1 MKKYKVLNKDKTSP
15 FKNFKYMLGKE
26 HHVPEIDMCKDNDC
40 SYGLYAT
47 DLEGILYSNLSDG
60 KQVYECEVRGK
71 EVVIDQFKQRF
82 EYLKL
87 IRKVPL
93 KELEPM
99 LKKESKK
106 LGYDLYRAL
115 IPVNPLASKPNK
127 PTKKDIANLKKW
139 YSVRESVR
147 ESVGES
153 VRESVGDSVGYSV
166 GESVWD
172 SVGESVWDSVWNS
185 VWNSVRYSVRYSV
198 RDSVWDSVGAYVSSL
213 FPNIKD
219 WKYIDHKKGIN
230 PFQSCI
236 DLWHRG
242 FVPSFDGEIWRL
254 HSGKKA
260 EIVFEIHKDKLR
272 EVK

>member
-15 FKNFKYMLGKE
+15 FKNFKYKLGKE
-26 HHVPEIDMCKDNDC
+26 YHCPEIDMCKDNDC
-40 SYGLYAT
+40 SNGLYAT
-47 DLEGILYSNLSDG
+47 GLEGILYSNLSNG

-93 KELEPM
+93 KELEPL

-115 IPVNPLASKPNK
+115 VPVNPLAFKPNK

-139 YSVRESVR
+139 
-147 ESVGES
+147 
-153 VRESVGDSVGYSV
+153 DSVGYSV
-166 GESVWD
+166 GD
-172 SVGESVWDSVWNS
+172 SVGGSVRDSVGD
-185 VWNSVRYSVRYSV
+185 SV
-198 RDSVWDSVGAYVSSL
+198 RDSVWGSVRDSVRDSVGAYISSL

-219 WKYIDHKKGIN
+219 WKYIYHKKGIN

>member
-15 FKNFKYMLGKE
+15 FKNFKYKLGKE
-26 HHVPEIDMCKDNDC
+26 YHCPEIDMCKDNDC
-40 SYGLYAT
+40 SNGLYAT
-47 DLEGILYSNLSDG
+47 GLEGILYSNLSNG

-93 KELEPM
+93 KELEPL

-115 IPVNPLASKPNK
+115 IPVNPLAFKPSK

-139 YSVRESVR
+139 YSVR
-147 ESVGES
+147 
-153 VRESVGDSVGYSV
+153 DSVGYSV
-166 GESVWD
+166 GD
-172 SVGESVWDSVWNS
+172 A
-185 VWNSVRYSVRYSV
+185 V
-198 RDSVWDSVGAYVSSL
+198 RDSVWAYISSL
-213 FPNIKD
+213 FPDIKE
-219 WKYIDHKKGIN
+219 WKHIDHKKGIN

>member
-15 FKNFKYMLGKE
+15 FKNFKYKLGKE
-26 HHVPEIDMCKDNDC
+26 YHCPEIDMCKNNDC

-47 DLEGILYSNLSDG
+47 NLEGILYSNLSDG

-93 KELEPM
+93 KELEPL

-115 IPVNPLASKPNK
+115 IPVNPLAFKPSK

-139 YSVRESVR
+139 YSVRDSVGYSVR
-147 ESVGES
+147 
-153 VRESVGDSVGYSV
+153 DSVGYSV
-166 GESVWD
+166 GD
-172 SVGESVWDSVWNS
+172 A
-185 VWNSVRYSVRYSV
+185 V
-198 RDSVWDSVGAYVSSL
+198 RDSVWGSVWCSVGDAVWCSVGDAVRDSVWAYISSL
-213 FPNIKD
+213 FPDIKE
-219 WKYIDHKKGIN
+219 WKHIDHKKGIN

-236 DLWHRG
+236 DLWLRG
-242 FVPSFDGEIWRL
+242 FVPSFDCEIWRL

>member
-15 FKNFKYMLGKE
+15 FKNFKYKLGKE
-26 HHVPEIDMCKDNDC
+26 YHCPEIDMCKNNDC

-47 DLEGILYSNLSDG
+47 NLEGILYSNLSDG

-93 KELEPM
+93 KELEPL

-115 IPVNPLASKPNK
+115 IPVNPLAFKPSK

-139 YSVRESVR
+139 YSVR
-147 ESVGES
+147 
-153 VRESVGDSVGYSV
+153 DSVGYSV
-166 GESVWD
+166 GD
-172 SVGESVWDSVWNS
+172 A
-185 VWNSVRYSVRYSV
+185 V
-198 RDSVWDSVGAYVSSL
+198 RDSVWGSVWCSVGDAVRDSVWAYISSL
-213 FPNIKD
+213 FPDIKE
-219 WKYIDHKKGIN
+219 WKHIDHKKGIN

>member
-1 MKKYKVLNKDKTSP
+1 MKKYKVLNADKTSP
-15 FKNFKYMLGKE
+15 FQNFKYRLGKE
-26 HHVPEIDMCKDNDC
+26 YHVPEIDMCKDNDC

-47 DLEGILYSNLSDG
+47 DLEGILYSNLSGG

-87 IRKVPL
+87 IRKIPL

-115 IPVNPLASKPNK
+115 IPVNPLAFKPNK
-127 PTKKDIANLKKW
+127 PTKKDIENLKKW
-139 YSVRESVR
+139 DSVR
-147 ESVGES
+147 
-153 VRESVGDSVGYSV
+153 DSVWG
-166 GESVWD
+166 SVWD
-172 SVGESVWDSVWNS
+172 SVGD
-185 VWNSVRYSVRYSV
+185 SV
-198 RDSVWDSVGAYVSSL
+198 RDSVGDSVWGSVRAYISSL

-219 WKYIDHKKGIN
+219 WKHIDHKKGVN

-242 FVPSFDGEIWRL
+242 FVPSFDGTTWRL

-260 EIVFEIHKDKLR
+260 KIVFEIHKDKLR

>member
-1 MKKYKVLNKDKTSP
+1 MKKYKVLNADKTSP
-15 FKNFKYMLGKE
+15 FQNFKYKLGKE
-26 HHVPEIDMCKDNDC
+26 YHCPEIDMCKNNSC
-40 SYGLYAT
+40 SNGLYAT
-47 DLEGILYSNLSDG
+47 DLEGILCSNLSGG

-115 IPVNPLASKPNK
+115 VPVNPLASKPNK

-139 YSVRESVR
+139 SSVR
-147 ESVGES
+147 
-153 VRESVGDSVGYSV
+153 DSVG
-166 GESVWD
+166 
-172 SVGESVWDSVWNS
+172 NS
-185 VWNSVRYSVRYSV
+185 VWNSVRESVR
-198 RDSVWDSVGAYVSSL
+198 AYISSL
-213 FPNIKD
+213 FPNIKE
-219 WKYIDHKKGIN
+219 WKHIDHKKGVN
-230 PFQSCI
+230 PFQPCI

>member
-15 FKNFKYMLGKE
+15 FQNFKYKLGKE
-26 HHVPEIDMCKDNDC
+26 YHCPEIDMCENNGC
-40 SYGLYAT
+40 SNGLYAT
-47 DLEGILYSNLSDG
+47 DLEGILYSNLSSG

-87 IRKVPL
+87 IRKISL
-93 KELEPM
+93 KELEPL

-106 LGYDLYRAL
+106 LGYDLNRAL
-115 IPVNPLASKPNK
+115 VPVNPLASKPSK

-139 YSVRESVR
+139 
-147 ESVGES
+147 
-153 VRESVGDSVGYSV
+153 D
-166 GESVWD
+166 
-172 SVGESVWDSVWNS
+172 
-185 VWNSVRYSVRYSV
+185 SV
-198 RDSVWDSVGAYVSSL
+198 RDSVWGSVRDSVWGSVWYSVGDSVENSVRAYISSL

-219 WKYIDHKKGIN
+219 WKHIDHKKGVN

-242 FVPSFDGEIWRL
+242 FVPSFDGTTWRL

>member
-1 MKKYKVLNKDKTSP
+1 VKKYKVLNKDKTSP
-15 FKNFKYMLGKE
+15 FKNFKYKLGKE
-26 HHVPEIDMCKDNDC
+26 YHCPEIDMCKNNDC

-47 DLEGILYSNLSDG
+47 NLEGILYSNLSDG

-93 KELEPM
+93 KELEPL

-115 IPVNPLASKPNK
+115 IPVNPLAFKPSK

-139 YSVRESVR
+139 YSVRDSVGYSVR
-147 ESVGES
+147 
-153 VRESVGDSVGYSV
+153 DSVGYSV
-166 GESVWD
+166 GD
-172 SVGESVWDSVWNS
+172 A
-185 VWNSVRYSVRYSV
+185 V
-198 RDSVWDSVGAYVSSL
+198 RDSVWGSVWCSVGDAVWCSVGDAVRDSVWAYISSL
-213 FPNIKD
+213 FPDIKE
-219 WKYIDHKKGIN
+219 WKHIDHKKGIN

>member
-15 FKNFKYMLGKE
+15 FKNFKYKLGKE
-26 HHVPEIDMCKDNDC
+26 YHCPEIDMCKNNDC

-47 DLEGILYSNLSDG
+47 NLEGILYSNLSDG

-93 KELEPM
+93 KELEPL

-115 IPVNPLASKPNK
+115 IPVNPLAFKPSK

-139 YSVRESVR
+139 YSVRDSVGYSVR
-147 ESVGES
+147 
-153 VRESVGDSVGYSV
+153 DSVGYSV
-166 GESVWD
+166 GD
-172 SVGESVWDSVWNS
+172 A
-185 VWNSVRYSVRYSV
+185 V
-198 RDSVWDSVGAYVSSL
+198 RDSVWAYISSL
-213 FPNIKD
+213 FPDIKE
-219 WKYIDHKKGIN
+219 WKHIDHKKGIN

>member
-1 MKKYKVLNKDKTSP
+1 VKKYKVLNKDKTSP
-15 FKNFKYMLGKE
+15 FKNFKYKLGKE
-26 HHVPEIDMCKDNDC
+26 YHCPEIDMCKDNDC
-40 SYGLYAT
+40 SNGLYAT
-47 DLEGILYSNLSDG
+47 GLEGILYSNLSNG

-93 KELEPM
+93 KELEPL

-115 IPVNPLASKPNK
+115 IPVNPLAFKPSK

-139 YSVRESVR
+139 YSVRDSVGYSVR
-147 ESVGES
+147 
-153 VRESVGDSVGYSV
+153 DSVGYSV
-166 GESVWD
+166 GD
-172 SVGESVWDSVWNS
+172 A
-185 VWNSVRYSVRYSV
+185 V
-198 RDSVWDSVGAYVSSL
+198 RDSVWGSVWCSVGDAVWCSVGDAVRDSVWAYISSL
-213 FPNIKD
+213 FPDIKE
-219 WKYIDHKKGIN
+219 WKHIDHKKGIN